1 MDRKFRMRF
10 LNSLSDNPKSKIQN
24 LKRLAL
30 GAMLASFCRE
40 TACYHRCHEAR
51 P

>member
-30 GAMLASFCRE
+30 GAMLALAYPVVSADHKR
-40 TACYHRCHEAR
+40 
-51 P
+51 